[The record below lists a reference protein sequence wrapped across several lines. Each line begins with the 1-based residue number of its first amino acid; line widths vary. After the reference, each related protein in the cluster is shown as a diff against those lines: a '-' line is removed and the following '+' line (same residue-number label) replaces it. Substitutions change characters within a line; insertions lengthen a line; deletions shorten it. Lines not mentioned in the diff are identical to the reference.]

1 MQPSDFVYKLA
12 DVTGL
17 RVKNNLQKMVSNV
30 VFKKNENNY
39 AVSLKFARQF
49 QGVLLFTYLGSS
61 LLIW

>member
-39 AVSLKFARQF
+39 AVSLKFVRQF

>member
-30 VFKKNENNY
+30 VFKKM
-39 AVSLKFARQF
+39 KTIMQF
-49 QGVLLFTYLGSS
+49 L
-61 LLIW
+61 